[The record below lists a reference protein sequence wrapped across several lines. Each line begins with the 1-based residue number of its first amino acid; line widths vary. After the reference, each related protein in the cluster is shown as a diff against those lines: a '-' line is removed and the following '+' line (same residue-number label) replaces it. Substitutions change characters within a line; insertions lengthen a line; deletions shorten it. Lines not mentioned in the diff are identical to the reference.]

1 MRDSRAQLRHRAA
14 LHTDNRLA
22 RMDAA
27 LTEREP
33 PSRFRLLL
41 VMLAL
46 SLVALGFLFAA
57 VLDQVLIPMTVA
69 VLS

>member
-1 MRDSRAQLRHRAA
+1 MRDSRANLRQRDA
-14 LHTDNRLA
+14 LHTSDRLA
-22 RMDAA
+22 RIDVV

-33 PSRFRLLL
+33 PSRFRLLFA
-41 VMLAL
+41 MLAL

-57 VLDQVLIPMTVA
+57 VLDQVLIPMSVA